1 MRNILE
7 KAKTLGKTA
16 HKKATVFMTTA
27 YAVMNNMR
35 LDAYASNT
43 TTTGDGSIGNMN
55 ASDVFTGLLKVISS
69 IGQYVGAMAVAGGIF
84 MYLQAKKDDNPNAES
99 KAQMAIAVGLAFF
112 ILPQLLGTIFNIT
125 LT

>member
-1 MRNILE
+1 
-7 KAKTLGKTA
+7 
-16 HKKATVFMTTA
+16 
-27 YAVMNNMR
+27 
-35 LDAYASNT
+35 
-43 TTTGDGSIGNMN
+43 
-55 ASDVFTGLLKVISS
+55 
-69 IGQYVGAMAVAGGIF
+69 